1 MKLLSDWGI
10 TSEWWRGTRG
20 EYWVIAQGLL
30 LFGFAILPINRPSF
44 VDPSTSIWQYGSW
57 ALGSIFSITAIIFL
71 GRSLLDL
78 GRNLTPLPHPKDDG
92 QLVQTGIYGLVRHPL
107 YSGLIYLALAYGIW
121 QMSWTHL
128 MGAIVLFIFFD
139 AKVRKE
145 EAWLTEKFF
154 EYANYQISVK
164 KLIPWIY

>member
-10 TSEWWRGTRG
+10 TSEWWRGDRG

-30 LFGFAILPINRPSF
+30 LFGFAILPISRPGF
-44 VDPSTSIWQYGSW
+44 VDLRTSIWQYSSW
-57 ALGSIFSITAIIFL
+57 VLASIFSVLAVIFL

-78 GRNLTPLPHPKDDG
+78 GRNLTPLPRPRDDG

-107 YSGLIYLALAYGIW
+107 YSGLIYLALAYGSW
-121 QMSWTHL
+121 QMSWTHWI
-128 MGAIVLFIFFD
+128 GAIVLFVFFD
-139 AKVRKE
+139 AKARKE
-145 EAWLTEKFF
+145 EAWLTEKFI
-154 EYANYQISVK
+154 EYVDYQNSVK